1 MPVGKWAYDYVR
13 TTIFIHYMT
22 DNFIIYSNQDGEVYI
37 RENKGYYA
45 YFMDQDSMS
54 EKNYDNKVNE
64 KASKNELQRILEKTI
79 IEKEIPYGK
88 EQLVERQKRFG
99 LHK

>member
-1 MPVGKWAYDYVR
+1 
-13 TTIFIHYMT
+13 MT
-22 DNFIIYSNQDGEVYI
+22 DNFIIYSNPDGEVYK

-64 KASKNELQRILEKTI
+64 KASKNELQRI
-79 IEKEIPYGK
+79 
-88 EQLVERQKRFG
+88 
-99 LHK
+99 

>member
-1 MPVGKWAYDYVR
+1 
-13 TTIFIHYMT
+13 MT
-22 DNFIIYSNQDGEVYI
+22 DNFIIYSNPDGEVYI

-64 KASKNELQRILEKTI
+64 KASKNELQRILEEII

-88 EQLVERQKRFG
+88 EQLVERQKRF
-99 LHK
+99 